1 MESRKYD
8 IFISYR
14 RTAYDTANLIAE
26 KLRHAGYHVF
36 FDVDTLTAGKFNE
49 QLLEVIGNCKDFI
62 VVLPE
67 NALERCQQPEDWIR
81 REVVC
86 ALEHHKNIIP
96 VMLDGFTWPDIM
108 PEGMEDLRNF
118 QAITSVNREYFDM
131 IMQRLRGYL
140 KSKPSIPVR
149 KWLTKAAISLA
160 VLSAFVGVGWG
171 VASHIASV
179 TCKRLVTQQANIAG
193 TVDLIGD
200 VNKEIGNNC
209 QSFFDSMAK
218 CKDEADK
225 KELEEELLV
234 FIKKSEK
241 DVQKYKEM
249 FPAPDFSLQ
258 GVEQY
263 VLAYYN
269 INQEELQAFSLFYS
283 SFYDDFDELVAFINE
298 MVESHDYSAVNRN
311 RATMNIHCIQYS
323 INAFYYG
330 YLGLVS
336 LFPKSSREYHYK
348 LSSGWKSFPNGTPLD
363 LSQEEYEQFQAH
375 EINCYKEEVARFG
388 AKVNYEDEKLEALE
402 EQVEQLKEQAGNAER

>member
-26 KLRHAGYHVF
+26 KLRHAGYNVF

-67 NALERCQQPEDWIR
+67 NALDRCQQADDWIR

-96 VMLDGFTWPDIM
+96 VMLDGFTWPDTM
-108 PEGMEDLRNF
+108 PEGMEELRNF

-131 IMQRLRGYL
+131 IMQRLKGYL

-149 KWLTKAAISLA
+149 KWLVKAAISLA
-160 VLSAFVGVGWG
+160 VLLAFVGVGYG

-179 TCKRLVTQQANIAG
+179 TCKRLVTQQASIVG
-193 TVDLIGD
+193 TVDMIGD
-200 VNKEIGNNC
+200 VNKEIGNSC
-209 QSFFDSMAK
+209 QSFFERMAK

-225 KELEEELLV
+225 RELEEELHAS
-234 FIKKSEK
+234 INKNEK
-241 DVQKYKEM
+241 NLQRYKEM

-263 VLAYYN
+263 VLAYYE

-283 SFYDDFDELVAFINE
+283 SFYDDFDDLISLINE
-298 MVESHDYSAVNRN
+298 MIETHDYSASNRN
-311 RATMNIHCIQYS
+311 RVTMSVNCIQYS

-330 YLGLVS
+330 YLGMVS

-348 LSSGWKSFPNGTPLD
+348 LSGGWKSFPNGTPLD

-375 EINCYKEEVARFG
+375 EINCYKEEVAKFG
-388 AKVNYEDEKLEALE
+388 AKFNYEEEKLEALE
-402 EQVEQLKEQAGNAER
+402 EQIDQLKEQAM